1 MGARNKL
8 AEAFVADM
16 LADWQEHG
24 ADAIARTR
32 ESDPAAYVRIVVGL
46 LPRHVGL
53 DDDTCSVAGLSDNQL
68 ERLIRV
74 LTQAGEADA

>member
-8 AEAFVADM
+8 AEAFIADM
-16 LADWQEHG
+16 LADWEAHG
-24 ADAIARTR
+24 ADAIIRMR
-32 ESDPAAYVRIVVGL
+32 ESDPAAYVRIVASL

-53 DDDTCSVAGLSDNQL
+53 DDDTCPVAGLSDNQL

-74 LTQAGEADA
+74 LTQAGDADA